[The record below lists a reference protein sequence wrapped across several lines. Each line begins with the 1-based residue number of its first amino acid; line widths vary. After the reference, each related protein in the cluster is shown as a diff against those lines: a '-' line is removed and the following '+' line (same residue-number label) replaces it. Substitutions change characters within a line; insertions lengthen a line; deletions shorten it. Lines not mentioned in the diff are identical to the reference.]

1 MKTKNIQRTH
11 KKQEEHEERRISNKL
26 IIRFIT
32 ISFQR
37 YFNPF
42 SNQSEDILCL
52 NQTTSTQLLN
62 WWFPKEIELDDH
74 SIKWE
79 YRYRELYLQI
89 HQYKNTFV
97 KLFWWFDFQT
107 WDFVFTIG
115 TYMVSGK
122 MIMDPMSTKMN
133 L

>member
-26 IIRFIT
+26 IRFIT